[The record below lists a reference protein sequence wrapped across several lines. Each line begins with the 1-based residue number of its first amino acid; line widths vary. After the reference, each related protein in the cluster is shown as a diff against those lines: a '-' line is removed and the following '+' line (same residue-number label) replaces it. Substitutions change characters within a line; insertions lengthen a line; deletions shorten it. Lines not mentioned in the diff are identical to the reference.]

1 MKTDAIAF
9 GVAGILFGLIAGW
22 IIGTQQAKNDAA
34 AAAPAQQSS
43 ASTAAPPA
51 LDESQVS
58 AFKAIAERETTNPL
72 PRVQLGNLYM
82 EAERFDEAG
91 KWYGDALKLS
101 PKDVNISTD
110 LGVSFYYA
118 NQPDRALDQ
127 FKRSLDLNP
136 KHVKTL
142 LYVGI
147 VKAWGKQDLQGAEV
161 AWQQVIQLAPESPE
175 AQQAKDFLD
184 RLKSSHPATTTSQPS
199 GS

>member
-22 IIGTQQAKNDAA
+22 IIGTQQAKNDASA
-34 AAAPAQQSS
+34 PAPAQQSS
-43 ASTAAPPA
+43 AATDAPPP
-51 LDESQVS
+51 LDENKVS
-58 AFKAIAERETTNPL
+58 AFTTMAERETSNPV

-82 EAERFDEAG
+82 DAERFDEAS
-91 KWYGDALKLS
+91 KWYSDALKLS

-118 NQPDRALDQ
+118 NQPDKALEQ
-127 FKRSLDLNP
+127 FKRSLDLNS

-147 VKAWGKQDLQGAEV
+147 VKAWGKQDLQGAQV
-161 AWQQVIQLAPESPE
+161 AWQQVLQLAPDSPE
-175 AQQAKDFLD
+175 GQQAKEFLE
-184 RLKSSHPATTTSQPS
+184 RLKASHPATTGQPS

>member
-22 IIGTQQAKNDAA
+22 IIGTQQAKSDVAT
-34 AAAPAQQSS
+34 AAPAQQSS
-43 ASTAAPPA
+43 AAADAPPP
-51 LDESQVS
+51 LDENQVS
-58 AFKAIAERETTNPL
+58 AFKTMAEREASNPV

-82 EAERFDEAG
+82 DAERFDEAG
-91 KWYGDALKLS
+91 KWYSDALKLS

-118 NQPDRALDQ
+118 NQPDKALEQ
-127 FKRSLDLNP
+127 FERSLDLDS

-147 VKAWGKQDLQGAEV
+147 VKAWGKQDLQGAQV
-161 AWQQVIQLAPESPE
+161 AWQQVLQLAPESPE
-175 AQQAKDFLD
+175 GRQAKEFLE
-184 RLKSSHPATTTSQPS
+184 RLKASHPGSASPPS